1 MAYRRDGQGMG
12 GGPIPDKTVGWMW
25 GFLCGFGAAVL
36 VLAIGGAVVMWGF
49 TFRG

>member
-25 GFLCGFGAAVL
+25 GFLCGAVA
-36 VLAIGGAVVMWGF
+36 LAIAIAIGFAVVMWDF